1 MILDAQN
8 DFSINQVITTTAN
21 GTNDIDLGPIYSTN
35 TNRDIGASDDLYLF
49 LAATTAFAA
58 AGAGTLTVSLIT
70 DTTSAFGASTT
81 LYTSPALSIATLNG
95 RDLPIKVAL
104 SRGVQKYLRIVYT
117 VGTGPFTAGAVTA
130 GLATE
135 LQDLGTF
142 QAAYQFPTGA

>member
-8 DFSINQVITTTAN
+8 NFSINQAVTTTAN
-21 GTNDIDLGPIYSTN
+21 GTNDIDLGPIYASN
-35 TNRDIGASDDLYLF
+35 TNRDVGSSDDLYLF
-49 LAATTAFAA
+49 VAVTTAFTA

-81 LYTSPALSIATLNG
+81 LYTSPALSLAQLNG

-104 SRGVQKYLRIVYT
+104 TRGVQKYLRIVYT
-117 VGTGPFTAGAVTA
+117 VGTGPMTAGAVTA
-130 GLATE
+130 GINTE

-142 QAAYQFPTGA
+142 AASYSFPTGA